1 MTAADWIDD
10 LERKA
15 KAATPG
21 PWSVDGYGSGQQVTG
36 ATGTIFADT
45 RALHE
50 DAEFIAAANPDTILR
65 LIEDNRRLS
74 SVIKGHEAIAAA
86 LISERDELAA
96 RLAAVEAAFENLP
109 IFLSAIEKD
118 QRRTPKGR
126 GGEAHF
132 IPATPGHGK
141 SGCPGDNITR
151 WLNEVRAA
159 LSAPT
164 DTSKE
169 TDR

>member
-15 KAATPG
+15 KAAAPG
-21 PWSVDGYGSGQQVTG
+21 PWSADGYGGGQQVTG
-36 ATGTIFADT
+36 ETRTIFAD
-45 RALHE
+45 RLALPE
-50 DAEFIAAANPDTILR
+50 DAEFIAAANPTTILR
-65 LIEDNRRLS
+65 LILELQVAERKARRFAYDLR
-74 SVIKGHEAIAAA
+74 ITEAV
-86 LISERDELAA
+86 SDQRAA

-118 QRRTPKGR
+118 QRRTPEGR

-159 LSAPT
+159 LSAAPT
-164 DTSKE
+164 DTDKE
-169 TDR
+169 TP